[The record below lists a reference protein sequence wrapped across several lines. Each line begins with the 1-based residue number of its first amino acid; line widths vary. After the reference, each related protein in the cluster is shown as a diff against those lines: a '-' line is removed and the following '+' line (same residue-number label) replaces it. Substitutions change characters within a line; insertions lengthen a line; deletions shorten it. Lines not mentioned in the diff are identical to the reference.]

1 MVAASAEV
9 VVVVVVVVAG
19 RLYEIMM
26 QKELPWARPSSSRL
40 LHLASPSPCL
50 GGSHKTTGA
59 RGTSNIQTAERR
71 GQ

>member
-40 LHLASPSPCL
+40 LHPAS
-50 GGSHKTTGA
+50 
-59 RGTSNIQTAERR
+59 TSNIQTAERR